1 VEAVHTYAK
10 IIFFEGQNYTSFT
23 QRGFITQV
31 KHKILTTNDNIPIL
45 NHYLLII
52 LCVYTY

>member
-10 IIFFEGQNYTSFT
+10 IIFLRANYTSFT
-23 QRGFITQV
+23 QKGFTQG